1 MAGLLRM
8 KIKGRKLAEKS
19 DYHNFHTNI
28 IVKTLFFGID
38 ATLTMAS
45 KFLLPN
51 EGVNENHKPVMYII
65 SL

>member
-28 IVKTLFFGID
+28 IVKTL
-38 ATLTMAS
+38 
-45 KFLLPN
+45 LLA
-51 EGVNENHKPVMYII
+51 
-65 SL
+65 